1 LKFQVL
7 HAGSGP
13 LRQELEA
20 MAKELHVDHVFQFL
34 GNRHDV
40 ADLLAGAAFLVH
52 TSDVEGLPNVV
63 LEAMACGRAVVATDA
78 GEIPY
83 LIDDGET
90 GFVVLRGDEAALA
103 DRMATLL
110 ADRELSCKMG
120 AAGRIKAERE
130 FSLDRLIADTFAV
143 YRAEGWKDS

>member
-1 LKFQVL
+1 
-7 HAGSGP
+7 
-13 LRQELEA
+13 
-20 MAKELHVDHVFQFL
+20 MAKELHVDQVFQFL

-40 ADLLAGAAFLVH
+40 ADLFAGAAFLVH

-83 LIDDGET
+83 LIDDGGT

-120 AAGRIKAERE
+120 VAGRVKAERE
-130 FSLDRLIADTFAV
+130 FSLDRLIAETFQV
-143 YRAEGWKDS
+143 YRAEGWKDR